1 VQPIVP
7 HPYICSLL
15 TVAKLDAADAALEA
29 SNVVEEPQTLN
40 DHCCA
45 SAKFLL
51 AMAASLLPADAQHPI
66 LPVAGLSE
74 PGRNLRSRDL
84 RS

>member
-1 VQPIVP
+1 MQSVVS
-7 HPYICSLL
+7 HSYIRSLL
-15 TVAKLDAADAALEA
+15 PVTQLDAADAALEA